1 MPLQI
6 HNQMHKI
13 IKLFIYYI
21 FLLTGLILISWL
33 IWSRFIRERTVR
45 DIPDDSF
52 NEFRFWI
59 LLYICIIYII
69 IIKNLLKTSKE
80 IPGMSEFVNIIYKP
94 LITLDH
100 AIKYNKFIKSY
111 YYNFMLKLVNVV
123 EKSKINNNELEAI
136 IFFIQIVPRIIL
148 VIFLFLD
155 TFYFQKLE
163 IFYKIVL
170 IGLFPLI
177 FRYFKYSC
185 KDILEQWTLDLE
197 AHYEHVRV
205 FEINYDFDKH
215 RIENEDPIFH
225 KAKKT
230 IREYI
235 EIKYQNMFDFSKA
248 EVTYQYESTPHYTK
262 EYYKQYILETY
273 KVTEIK
279 MRTIADIDALRVLY
293 YKLMPKIL
301 EIKLF
306 NFQLQLCNER
316 FLIKN
321 TKVVIFGT
329 YLICWGYILLR
340 CYIHLPVDFLMFKY
354 FMNNLM
360 LYLYLNENP
369 FAELY
374 WGSLNENL
382 ITIEAL
388 KEKLELLKNTMKKI
402 IEEIINKFKP

>member
-6 HNQMHKI
+6 HNQMSKI

-21 FLLTGLILISWL
+21 FLLTGLILTSWL

-69 IIKNLLKTSKE
+69 VIKNLLKTSKE
-80 IPGMSEFVNIIYKP
+80 IPGMTEVLNIIYKP
-94 LITLDH
+94 LTILDH

-185 KDILEQWTLDLE
+185 KEILEQWTLDLE

-225 KAKKT
+225 WAKKT

-235 EIKYQNMFDFSKA
+235 EIKYNNIFEHLRK
-248 EVTYQYESTPHYTK
+248 EVNYQYDSTPHYK
-262 EYYKQYILETY
+262 DEYYNQYIIKTY
-273 KVTEIK
+273 NIGHLA
-279 MRTIADIDALRVLY
+279 RPTIADLEALEALY
-293 YKLMPKIL
+293 YKFMPKIL
-301 EIKLF
+301 EMKLF
-306 NFQLQLCNER
+306 NLHLQLCADR
-316 FLIKN
+316 YLIKN
-321 TKVVIFGT
+321 AKIVIFST

-340 CYIHLPVDFLMFKY
+340 CYINLPVDFLMFKY